1 MEESSLDTDIDN
13 YSKTDILKLL
23 DLDANA
29 PEVER
34 NDAVDNIITN
44 MRNKNNSELVQNEDE
59 FLERLNN
66 LTILDPKTVSESV
79 YKKFDKNIILNKY
92 EQFFSEI
99 IDKN

>member
-13 YSKTDILKLL
+13 YSKTDILELL

-44 MRNKNNSELVQNEDE
+44 MRNKNNSELVDFFMQA
-59 FLERLNN
+59 
-66 LTILDPKTVSESV
+66 KTKLFELSES
-79 YKKFDKNIILNKY
+79 
-92 EQFFSEI
+92 ESESESEAEAEAESESEAEAEAEA
-99 IDKN
+99 